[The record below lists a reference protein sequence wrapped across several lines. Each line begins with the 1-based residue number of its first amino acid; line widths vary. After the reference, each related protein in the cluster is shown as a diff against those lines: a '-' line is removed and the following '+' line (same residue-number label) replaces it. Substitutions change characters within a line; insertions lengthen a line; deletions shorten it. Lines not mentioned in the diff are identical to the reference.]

1 MENATSIDIVPR
13 KGPNLGLDGDIPKY
27 WLDGDPFKSR
37 FFDAMSCL
45 FPEGEKFFITCV
57 RDYRDQVTDP
67 QLQAQVKD
75 FIYQEGQHGMV
86 HTLFNNR
93 LKEQGVDVDA
103 ILDYQKKIMF
113 GFFRGNFPRSFT
125 LGQTAAAEHM
135 TALMA
140 HGFFRA
146 GIMDKADP
154 RIRAMYAWHAV
165 EEIEHKAVAY
175 DVLTKVA
182 KASYFTRIS
191 SFALTTFTF
200 PFHVFKIMQH
210 MFKVD
215 GLTNKFSLWLRGL
228 WWLYGWNGIYPRL
241 MPHYLAYFLP
251 GFHPW
256 KFGNMHIH
264 ETWTKAFNTA
274 NGDAIAAG
282 DAVAAEA
289 VALAAAA

>member
-1 MENATSIDIVPR
+1 
-13 KGPNLGLDGDIPKY
+13 
-27 WLDGDPFKSR
+27 
-37 FFDAMSCL
+37 
-45 FPEGEKFFITCV
+45 
-57 RDYRDQVTDP
+57 
-67 QLQAQVKD
+67 
-75 FIYQEGQHGMV
+75 
-86 HTLFNNR
+86 
-93 LKEQGVDVDA
+93 
-103 ILDYQKKIMF
+103 
-113 GFFRGNFPRSFT
+113 
-125 LGQTAAAEHM
+125 
-135 TALMA
+135 
-140 HGFFRA
+140 
-146 GIMDKADP
+146 
-154 RIRAMYAWHAV
+154 MYAWHAV

-182 KASYFTRIS
+182 KASYFTRIT

-264 ETWTKAFNTA
+264 ETWTKAFNAA